1 MLNTHRQQ
9 GYLLV
14 LVAKERARNEFYT
27 IRDNMIFLSRFI
39 LLITALLF
47 SAASFASES
56 TLEYISLTQH
66 TVSYI
71 ALLVFVIAYIL
82 VILEEQLHLKN
93 PSPFCYLPEWAEAY
107 YPSSRQ
113 QVSP

>member
-1 MLNTHRQQ
+1 
-9 GYLLV
+9 
-14 LVAKERARNEFYT
+14 
-27 IRDNMIFLSRFI
+27 MIFLSRFI

-56 TLEYISLTQH
+56 TLEYIALTQH

-82 VILEEQLHLKN
+82 VILEEQLHLKKSK
-93 PSPFCYLPEWAEAY
+93 PVLLAAGVGGSLL
-107 YPSSRQ
+107 SI
-113 QVSP
+113 VSAAGVALMGQARGSYTFFSHLK